1 MVHYLSA
8 LHSLKPHDL
17 RNTAAK
23 LRRNNGASI
32 EDVSAFLGHRNIAT
46 TAIYLARMEGEDDN
60 GWQQVAD
67 VLGVA

>member
-8 LHSLKPHDL
+8 IHSLKPHDL

-23 LRRNNGASI
+23 LRRTNGASI